1 MFKQTRTTVFLV
13 AILLCVWVAVS
24 ANAVE
29 LYLEDNVL
37 AAGNYNDGTGSSDIT
52 LIIRIE
58 AGGDIVLDEGAPVG
72 YIVPQADIDGWTE
85 VAFDDSGW
93 NGGLSGVGYG
103 DGDDN
108 TESRGAA
115 ASIYT
120 RYYFDVPNADS
131 INSIRVLVD
140 HDDGYILWLN
150 GEEIGRS
157 ASIESVSPVGDVPA
171 WDVSAGGDMSGHGAS
186 ELTAGTPNESRWSD
200 GKIVEHTV
208 SFDFGGQSPAGSI
221 GESPGGGTGA
231 SMAPLYLTGNVLAG
245 ANFND
250 GPGSSDMT
258 LIMRLTGDGEIY
270 VDEGSPVKYIHD
282 PDNANV
288 GDGWI
293 QTDFDDSGWAD
304 GVSGVGFA
312 DGDDNTETPEGLM
325 SIWTRY
331 YFDAPNAGTINDLI
345 LLADFDDGYIAW
357 LNGVEIGFSG
367 APAGDPP
374 AWNATEDGTS
384 GGSGASE
391 LPAGQPN
398 EARWSHGDIVENTIA
413 FQFLE
418 GPTAVSPRSKL
429 ATTWGN
435 LKK

>member
-1 MFKQTRTTVFLV
+1 MLKQTRATMLLV
-13 AILLCVWVAVS
+13 AIFLCVWMAVS
-24 ANAVE
+24 VNAVE

-58 AGGDIVLDEGAPVG
+58 AGGNIVVDEGMPIG
-72 YIVPQADIDGWTE
+72 YIVPQSDVGDWTA
-85 VAFDDSGW
+85 VDYDDSGW
-93 NGGLSGVGYG
+93 KGGLSGVGYG

-108 TESRGAA
+108 TEIRGAA

-120 RYYFDVPNADS
+120 RYYFDVPNAAS
-131 INSIRVLVD
+131 INSIKVLVD

-157 ASIESVSPVGDVPA
+157 PSIESVSPVGEVPA
-171 WDVSAGGDMSGHGAS
+171 WNVSAGGDMGGHGAS
-186 ELTAGTPNESRWSD
+186 ELAAGAPNDSRWSHGD
-200 GKIVEHTV
+200 IVEHTV
-208 SFDFGGQSPAGSI
+208 SFDFGGQKPAGSA
-221 GESPGGGTGA
+221 GEPPGGGAGA
-231 SMAPLYLTGNVLAG
+231 TLAPLYTAGNVLAG

-258 LIMRLTGDGEIY
+258 LIMRLMGDGVIY

-282 PDNANV
+282 PDNADV
-288 GDGWI
+288 GAGWI
-293 QTDFDDSGWAD
+293 QTEFDDSGWAD

-312 DGDDNTETPEGLM
+312 DGDDNTETPSGVM

-331 YFDAPNAGTINDLI
+331 YFDAPNAATISDLT
-345 LLADFDDGYIAW
+345 LLADFDDSYIAW
-357 LNGVEIGFSG
+357 LNGVVIAYNSG

-374 AWNATEDGTS
+374 AWNVAEGGVS
-384 GGSGASE
+384 GSGASE

-398 EARWSHGDIVENTIA
+398 EARWSDGSIEETIVQ
-413 FQFLE
+413 FQLAD
-418 GPTAVSPRSKL
+418 GPAAVSPKSKL
-429 ATTWGN
+429 TTTWGN

>member
-1 MFKQTRTTVFLV
+1 MLKQTETKMILV
-13 AILLCVWVAVS
+13 AIFLCAWVVVS
-24 ANAVE
+24 ADAVD

-37 AAGNYNDGTGSSDIT
+37 AAANYNDDISSSDIT

-58 AGGDIVLDEGAPVG
+58 AGGDIVVDEGMPVG
-72 YIVPQADIDGWTE
+72 YIIPQADIDGWTE

-93 NGGLSGVGYG
+93 RGGLSGVGYG

-108 TESRGAA
+108 TETRGAA

-120 RYYFDVPNADS
+120 RYYFDVPNAES

-140 HDDGYILWLN
+140 YDDGYILWLN

-157 ASIESVSPVGDVPA
+157 PSIESVSPVGDVPA
-171 WDVSAGGDMSGHGAS
+171 WDVSAGGDMGGHGAT
-186 ELTAGTPNESRWSD
+186 ELEAGTPNETRWSS
-200 GKIVEHTV
+200 GEIAEHIV
-208 SFDFGGQSPAGSI
+208 SFDFGGQRPAGSA
-221 GESPGGGTGA
+221 GEPPSVTPVI
-231 SMAPLYLTGNVLAG
+231 APLYARGNVLAG

-258 LIMRLTGDGEIY
+258 LIMRLMGDGVIY

-282 PDNANV
+282 PDNANT

-293 QTDFDDSGWAD
+293 QPDFNDSGWAD

-312 DGDDNTETPEGLM
+312 DGDDNTETPSGLM

-331 YFDAPNAGTINDLI
+331 YFDAPNAGTVNDLI
-345 LLADFDDGYIAW
+345 LLADFDDSYIAW
-357 LNGVEIGFSG
+357 LNGVTIAYDGG

-374 AWNATEDGTS
+374 AWNSTEGGVS
-384 GGSGASE
+384 GSGASE

-398 EARWSHGDIVENTIA
+398 EERWGHADIVQTVVN
-413 FQFLE
+413 FQFAE
-418 GPTAVSPRSKL
+418 GPTAVSSKGKL
-429 ATTWGN
+429 TTTWGS

>member
-1 MFKQTRTTVFLV
+1 MLKQTETKMILV
-13 AILLCVWVAVS
+13 AIFLCAWVVVS
-24 ANAVE
+24 ADAVD

-37 AAGNYNDGTGSSDIT
+37 AAANYNDDISSSDIT

-58 AGGDIVLDEGAPVG
+58 AGGDIVVDEGMPVG
-72 YIVPQADIDGWTE
+72 YIIPQADIDGWTE

-93 NGGLSGVGYG
+93 KGGLSGVGYG

-108 TESRGAA
+108 TETRGAA

-120 RYYFDVPNADS
+120 RYYFDVPNAES

-140 HDDGYILWLN
+140 YDDGYILWLN

-157 ASIESVSPVGDVPA
+157 PSIESVSPVGDVPA
-171 WDVSAGGDMSGHGAS
+171 WDVSAGGDMGGHGAA
-186 ELTAGTPNESRWSD
+186 ELEAGTPNETRWSNAEIAEH
-200 GKIVEHTV
+200 IVSV
-208 SFDFGGQSPAGSI
+208 DFGGQRPAGSA
-221 GESPGGGTGA
+221 GEPPSVTPVI
-231 SMAPLYLTGNVLAG
+231 APLYARGNVLAG

-258 LIMRLTGDGEIY
+258 LIMRLMGDGVIY

-282 PDNANV
+282 PDNANT

-293 QTDFDDSGWAD
+293 QPDFNDS
-304 GVSGVGFA
+304 
-312 DGDDNTETPEGLM
+312 GLM

-331 YFDAPNAGTINDLI
+331 YFDAPNAGTVNDLI
-345 LLADFDDGYIAW
+345 LLADFDDSYIAW
-357 LNGVEIGFSG
+357 LNGVTIAYDGG

-374 AWNATEDGTS
+374 AWNSTES
-384 GGSGASE
+384 GVSGSGASE

-398 EARWSHGDIVENTIA
+398 EERWGHADIVETVVS
-413 FQFLE
+413 FQFAE
-418 GPTAVSPRSKL
+418 GPTAVSSKGKL
-429 ATTWGN
+429 TTTWGS